1 MHPLQTRCFL
11 PCGPSGSH
19 TEAPGS
25 LLQPLPPGQ
34 GRVAALMKR
43 PGAESPPCHVVA
55 VGPCKHP
62 LPCFIPICKMN
73 LIPEPTL

>member
-25 LLQPLPPGQ
+25 LLQPLPPRAGAGGSVNEETW
-34 GRVAALMKR
+34 GRIPSLPRGSCGTLQAPFTLL
-43 PGAESPPCHVVA
+43 
-55 VGPCKHP
+55 HP
-62 LPCFIPICKMN
+62 HL
-73 LIPEPTL
+73 